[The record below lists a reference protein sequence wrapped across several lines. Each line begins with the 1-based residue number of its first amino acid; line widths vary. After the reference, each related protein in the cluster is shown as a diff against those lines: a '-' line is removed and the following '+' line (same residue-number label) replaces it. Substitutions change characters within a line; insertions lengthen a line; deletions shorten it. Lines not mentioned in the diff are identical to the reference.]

1 MPSIRLTGDIAHITE
16 GTRAQ
21 AADLNLTLAEDGFP
35 VAVTIRKGPL
45 EVLTEAESGAIF
57 CGSRAEFFRG
67 LTMLAARFDERPFR
81 VRETPALD
89 LLGAMLDCSR
99 NAVPTME
106 AAKTFLRR
114 LSRMGYNAV
123 LLYTEDTYEVAGR
136 PYFGYLRG
144 RFSQAE
150 LRELDQYADALG
162 IEMIPCIQTLGH
174 MARALRWPCMED
186 VRDTDDVLLLDEE
199 KTYALIEEMIVSASR
214 PFATRRIHIGMDE
227 AYGLGRGKYMDRHGY
242 VPQSELMQ
250 KHLARIGDILK
261 KHGLHA
267 MMWSDMY
274 FHMAQPGNAAAY
286 PAGCTLSEAIVA
298 AAPLFS
304 PQETVEA
311 FERALAHEPDA
322 VICTHVSNVF
332 GAILPIE
339 RIAQLCRGASVPLII
354 DASQSAGSLPI
365 DFSALAPAFLAM
377 PGHKGLYG
385 PQGTG
390 LLLCGSDALPLIEGG
405 TGSESLRQSMP
416 DFLPDRLE
424 AGTHNV
430 PGIAGLEAGIA
441 FVRAQRPERILHH
454 SRALIRR
461 AGEGLGKIPNV
472 HGFLSL
478 EASLQAGVLSFT
490 VDGLSPESVAEEMAK
505 RGIALRAGLHCA
517 PFAHKTVGTLPD
529 GTVRLSASAFNRESE
544 IDTFLSSL
552 RAIAAGQAK
561 N

>member
-1 MPSIRLTGDIAHITE
+1 MIYLDSAATTFQKPAAVQRAVVQAMRTMSSPGRGGYAAAQQADELLFRCRSAAAELFSVPSSEQVVFTMNATHGLNIAIKSLVRPCGRVVVSGYEH
-16 GTRAQ
+16 
-21 AADLNLTLAEDGFP
+21 N
-35 VAVTIRKGPL
+35 AVTRPL
-45 EVLTEAESGAIF
+45 
-57 CGSRAEFFRG
+57 
-67 LTMLAARFDERPFR
+67 
-81 VRETPALD
+81 
-89 LLGAMLDCSR
+89 
-99 NAVPTME
+99 
-106 AAKTFLRR
+106 
-114 LSRMGYNAV
+114 Y
-123 LLYTEDTYEVAGR
+123 
-136 PYFGYLRG
+136 
-144 RFSQAE
+144 
-150 LRELDQYADALG
+150 
-162 IEMIPCIQTLGH
+162 
-174 MARALRWPCMED
+174 
-186 VRDTDDVLLLDEE
+186 
-199 KTYALIEEMIVSASR
+199 
-214 PFATRRIHIGMDE
+214 
-227 AYGLGRGKYMDRHGY
+227 
-242 VPQSELMQ
+242 
-250 KHLARIGDILK
+250 
-261 KHGLHA
+261 
-267 MMWSDMY
+267 
-274 FHMAQPGNAAAY
+274 
-286 PAGCTLSEAIVA
+286 
-298 AAPLFS
+298 
-304 PQETVEA
+304 
-311 FERALAHEPDA
+311 AHEPDA

-529 GTVRLSASAFNRESE
+529 GTVRLSVSAFNRESE